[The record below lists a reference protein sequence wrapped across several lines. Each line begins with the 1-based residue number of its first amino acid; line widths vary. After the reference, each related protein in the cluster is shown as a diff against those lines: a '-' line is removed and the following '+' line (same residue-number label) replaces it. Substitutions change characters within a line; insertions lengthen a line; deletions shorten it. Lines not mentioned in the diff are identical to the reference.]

1 MSNYKNVYVNIS
13 DGQKNKLNKSLESG
27 AETVSIRLSHADIM
41 NGNDILAVTQS
52 QLKKLA
58 KAAQEGKGV
67 TIKMSKT

>member
-1 MSNYKNVYVNIS
+1 MSNYINVYVNIS
-13 DGQKNKLNKSLESG
+13 DGQKNKLKKSLESG
-27 AETVSIRLSHADIM
+27 AETVSIRLSHDDIM